1 MSQMRNRIGTLAQ
14 NNYYY
19 VEMSGLP
26 QTLTDHLTT
35 RYRKVFGDLP
45 KFTHKLGFLCS
56 EATLPTSAYATAETK
71 NDFMGVTQEFA
82 HTRIYTDLDMTFYV
96 DSKYKVLKF
105 FEGWMD
111 YVGGGSEV
119 DIDRTLSGSA
129 YRRFN
134 YPKDYKMN
142 SMRIYK
148 FERDYKQ
155 QIKYTFVNLFP
166 KSIGAVSV
174 AYGAADILKVTVSF
188 NFDRY
193 VVNNDNIITKE
204 SYQDSFSNAFTPTLN
219 QDDLRNSFSQPLDLG
234 LGIDYNNYAAN
245 FEGLDYSISPE
256 SVPLTLNSFFN

>member
-1 MSQMRNRIGTLAQ
+1 MRNQIGTLAQ

-19 VEMSGLP
+19 VEISGLP

-35 RYRKVFGDLP
+35 RYSKVFGDLP
-45 KFTHKLGFLCS
+45 KFTHRLGFLCS

-96 DSKYKVLKF
+96 DNNYKVLKF

-111 YVGGGSEV
+111 YVGGGAAASDEV

-166 KSIGAVSV
+166 KSMGAVSV
-174 AYGAADILKVTVSF
+174 AYGAADILKLTVSF

-193 VVNNDNIITKE
+193 VVNNDKIITKE
-204 SYQDSFSNAFTPTLN
+204 VYQDS
-219 QDDLRNSFSQPLDLG
+219 LRNAFSQPLDLG
-234 LGIDYNNYAAN
+234 LGIDYSNYAAS
-245 FEGLDYSISPE
+245 FEGLNYTVSPE
-256 SVPLTLNSFFN
+256 SIPLLRFDTFTN